1 MASRVPPRL
10 RGFWAIA
17 LAYAALLFAWSALR
31 HAHYGSHAY
40 DLGAYHQTFYNLG
53 RHGSLW
59 SPIEE
64 FHSWSSHLEIGLL
77 PIGLL
82 YRLAPSPL
90 WLFALQALGC
100 AACAA
105 PIELLARRYTGDARL
120 ALICALATLLTPQL
134 LFASIYDFHSVT
146 MCALPVALL
155 VVGVELDA
163 LFLVVVGAALAL
175 SLREQMGIA
184 VMGAAAGWAVRHGPA
199 RRNDAAALAF
209 AGLTVFFVEVVW
221 LIPSFA
227 RDGTFRH
234 LASNYAFGGS
244 PRAMLAYAIAHP
256 LRFASLPFE
265 GKRRLLYPI
274 ALASGAVLPVLV
286 GAARAGRRLVVP
298 ALALGPLLLVQL
310 YSARVLVFSVES
322 HYGAPLVPIVGVA
335 AVIAIGGLSAR
346 SRRLAFAAALG
357 WLLVTMLH
365 ALIAVAPLAWRPG
378 GPLDPSFAGSPRAA
392 ALARVTALVPD
403 DCTVSAQDTLTPH
416 LTGDVHVWPKAEGVA
431 RFVVVDAN
439 EDPGPDAREP
449 VRDAEER
456 LRRDPRFVVR
466 VDEAGV
472 LLVERL
478 GLGF

>member
-1 MASRVPPRL
+1 M
-10 RGFWAIA
+10 GT
-17 LAYAALLFAWSALR
+17 YAALLFAWSALR

-100 AACAA
+100 AACAV

-120 ALICALATLLTPQL
+120 SLICALATLLTPQL

-155 VVGVELDA
+155 VVGVELDS
-163 LFLVVVGAALAL
+163 LVLVVVGAALAL
-175 SLREQMGIA
+175 SLREQMGLA
-184 VMGAAAGWAVRHGPA
+184 VIGAAAGWAVRHGPC
-199 RRNDAAALAF
+199 RRHDAALLALV
-209 AGLTVFFVEVVW
+209 GLTVFVVEVLW

-234 LASNYAFGGS
+234 LASNYAFGSS
-244 PRAMLAYAIAHP
+244 PREMLGFATSHP

-274 ALASGAVLPVLV
+274 ALASGALLPVLAVLV
-286 GAARAGRRLVVP
+286 GAVRSGRRFAVP
-298 ALALGPLLLVQL
+298 ALALAPLLLVQL
-310 YSARVLVFSVES
+310 YSARIIVFSVES
-322 HYGAPLVPIVGVA
+322 QYGAPLVPIVGVA
-335 AVIAIGGLSAR
+335 AVIAIGALAEC
-346 SRRLAFAAALG
+346 SRRLATAAAVG
-357 WLLVTMLH
+357 WLLVTAVH
-365 ALIAVAPLAWRPG
+365 AIAAVGPLATRPG
-378 GPLDPSFAGSPRAA
+378 GPLDASFVGSPRAA

-416 LTGDVHVWPKAEGVA
+416 LRRRRPPLAEGGGHCALRGRRCQRGPGA
-431 RFVVVDAN
+431 RR
-439 EDPGPDAREP
+439 PRARHG
-449 VRDAEER
+449 
-456 LRRDPRFVVR
+456 RRGASAP
-466 VDEAGV
+466 
-472 LLVERL
+472 
-478 GLGF
+478 